1 MPQIKKIL
9 FPVDFSESSLGAG
22 RYVEAFA
29 GQFEAEIMLL
39 HVITMGEHT
48 LPEEL
53 LPGRQE
59 KLDAFLADE
68 LKYFTTQ
75 RICTIANYD
84 IDPAQVIVET
94 AQSWCP
100 DIVMLATHG
109 LGFFRRHLLG
119 SVTAKALHDLRCA
132 VWTSVHAE
140 SAPALENIH
149 CRRILCSVDLSV
161 CSRKV
166 LQWAD
171 WLAKQYRADLGIVHA
186 TADIDASVA
195 SLNIEEEFV
204 RQVSANA
211 KTRIDALQAEAGTTA
226 EVFINPGRPETVV
239 AEAAG
244 DFKADLVVIGR
255 HTGEGISGKLFQ
267 SAYAI
272 LREAPCPVIS
282 V

>member
-1 MPQIKKIL
+1 MPRIKKIL
-9 FPVDFSESSLGAG
+9 FPVDFSESCLGAG

-39 HVITMGEHT
+39 HVITRGEHT

-53 LPGRQE
+53 LPGRKA
-59 KLDAFLADE
+59 KLDAFLANE
-68 LKYFTTQ
+68 LKYFTTD
-75 RICTIANYD
+75 RICTIAEDD
-84 IDPAQVIVET
+84 IDPSQLIVEV

-100 DIVMLATHG
+100 DIVMLPTHG

-119 SVTAKALHDLRCA
+119 SVTAKALHDLRCP

-149 CRRILCSVDLSV
+149 CRKILCSVDLSV
-161 CSRKV
+161 CSRGV
-166 LQWAD
+166 LQWAA
-171 WLAKQYRADLGIVHA
+171 WLAKEYRAELGIVHA
-186 TADIDASVA
+186 TAAIDASVA
-195 SLNIEEEFV
+195 SLNIEEEFN
-204 RQVSANA
+204 RQVSAHS
-211 KTRIDALQAEAGTTA
+211 KKRVDALQAEAGTA
-226 EVFINPGRPETVV
+226 GQVFIKPGRPETVV
-239 AEAAG
+239 AQTAAE
-244 DFKADLVVIGR
+244 FNADLLVIGR
-255 HTGEGISGKLFQ
+255 HSSEGIAGNVFH

>member
-1 MPQIKKIL
+1 MPQIKRIL

-48 LPEEL
+48 LPDEL
-53 LPGRQE
+53 MPMRQQ
-59 KLDAFLADE
+59 KLDAFMADE

-75 RICTIANYD
+75 RICTIAEDD

-100 DIVMLATHG
+100 DIVVLATHG

-119 SVTAKALHDLRCA
+119 SVTAKALHDLRCP

-140 SAPALENIH
+140 SAPAIENIH
-149 CRRILCSVDLSV
+149 CRRILCSVDLGE
-161 CSRKV
+161 CSGKV
-166 LQWAD
+166 LQWAA

-204 RQVSANA
+204 RQVSENA

-226 EVFINPGRPETVV
+226 EAFIRPGSPEAVV
-239 AEAAG
+239 AAAAS
-244 DFKADLVVIGR
+244 DFKADLLVIGR
-255 HTGEGISGKLFQ
+255 HSGEGISGNLFQ

>member
-9 FPVDFSESSLGAG
+9 FPVDFSESCLGAG

-39 HVITMGEHT
+39 HVITRGEHT
-48 LPEEL
+48 FPQEL
-53 LPGRQE
+53 LPGRKA
-59 KLDAFLADE
+59 KLDAFLANE
-68 LKYFTTQ
+68 LKYFTTD
-75 RICTIANYD
+75 RICTIADDD
-84 IDPAQVIVET
+84 IDPSQVIVEV

-100 DIVMLATHG
+100 DIVMLPTHG

-119 SVTAKALHDLRCA
+119 SVTAKALHDLRCP

-140 SAPALENIH
+140 SAPALEDIH
-149 CRRILCSVDLSV
+149 CRKILCSVDLSV
-161 CSRKV
+161 CSRNV
-166 LQWAD
+166 LQWAA

-186 TADIDASVA
+186 TAAIDASVA
-195 SLNIEEEFV
+195 SLNIEEEFN
-204 RQVSANA
+204 RQVSTHA
-211 KTRIDALQAEAGTTA
+211 KKRIDALQAEAGTTA
-226 EVFINPGRPETVV
+226 EVFINPGRPETIV
-239 AEAAG
+239 ARTAAE
-244 DFKADLVVIGR
+244 FNADLVVIGR
-255 HTGEGISGKLFQ
+255 HSGEGIAENVFH